1 MELAMIG
8 LGRMGGN
15 MAIRLIRGGHRVV
28 AFNRT
33 ASVADKLASENSP
46 MEAVHAL
53 EDAVKALE
61 APRIL
66 WLMVP
71 AGQATEDQIDALL
84 PLLQPG
90 DIIVD
95 GGNSKWKDDAPRAA
109 KCARHGVKFMDCGT
123 SGGIW
128 GLRIGYS
135 LMIGGD
141 RDTYERMVPIWTTLA
156 PEQGFLHCGPNG
168 AGHFVKMVHNGIE
181 YGMLQAYA
189 EGYEILR
196 ASQFDLDL
204 HAVAG
209 VWNHGSVVRSWLNE
223 LAEDAF
229 GKNPT
234 LEGVKG
240 WVADSGEGRW
250 TVEAAMDT
258 DVPAPVL
265 TLSLLERFRSR
276 QEESFAAKVIAVIRN
291 EFGGHEVKTE

>member
-1 MELAMIG
+1 VELAIIG

-15 MAIRLIRGGHRVV
+15 MAIRLVRGGHRVV

-33 ASVADKLASENSP
+33 TSVAEKLAAENPP
-46 MEAVHAL
+46 MVAATTL
-53 EDAVKALE
+53 EDVIRKLTP
-61 APRIL
+61 PRIV

-71 AGQATEDQIDALL
+71 AGKATDDQLEAVL
-84 PLLQPG
+84 PLLDKN

-95 GGNSKWKDDAPRAA
+95 GGNTKWKADEPHAA
-109 KCARHGVKFMDCGT
+109 RCAEFGVRFMDCGT
-123 SGGIW
+123 SGGVW
-128 GLRIGYS
+128 GLQNGYS

-141 RDTYERMVPIWTTLA
+141 RATYEYMKPIWTTLA
-156 PEQGFLHCGPNG
+156 PPDGELYCGPVG
-168 AGHFVKMVHNGIE
+168 AGHFVKMVHNGVE

-196 ASQFDLDL
+196 ASKYDLDL
-204 HAVAG
+204 HAIAG

-229 GKNPT
+229 SKNPT
-234 LEGVKG
+234 LEGVRG

-250 TVEAAMDT
+250 TVEAAIDT

-291 EFGGHEVKTE
+291 EFGGHEIKTE

>member
-15 MAIRLIRGGHRVV
+15 MAIRLVQGGHRVV
-28 AFNRT
+28 AYNRT
-33 ASVADKLASENSP
+33 SAVTDQLTKENPP
-46 MEAVHAL
+46 MEAAHGFEEIISKL
-53 EDAVKALE
+53 KP
-61 APRIL
+61 PRII

-71 AGQATEDQIDALL
+71 AGKATDDQLEAIL
-84 PLLQPG
+84 PLLQKD

-95 GGNSKWKDDAPRAA
+95 GGNSKWREDEPHAA
-109 KCARHGVKFMDCGT
+109 RCAEFGVRFMDCGT
-123 SGGIW
+123 SGGVW
-128 GLRIGYS
+128 GLKNGYA

-141 RDTYERMVPIWTTLA
+141 KATYDYMKSIWTTLA
-156 PEQGFLHCGPNG
+156 PTDGELYCGPHG
-168 AGHFVKMVHNGIE
+168 AGHFVKMVHNGVE
-181 YGMLQAYA
+181 YGMLQAYG

-196 ASQFDLDL
+196 ASKFNIDLA
-204 HAVAG
+204 AVAKN
-209 VWNHGSVVRSWLNE
+209 WNHGSVVRSWINE

-229 GKNPT
+229 SKNPT
-234 LEGVKG
+234 LEGIKD

-276 QEESFAAKVIAVIRN
+276 QEASFAAKVIAIIRN
-291 EFGGHEVKTE
+291 EFGGHEVKAG